1 MKDYIYDG
9 TFEGLLNCIYHHY
22 YTDRANGI
30 YTEDCYQANL
40 LCDYQRVETDE
51 QKAQRV
57 YDAIED
63 KISSYDLRSIY
74 KVFLSG
80 NPDKEMIILRYVVL
94 GFRKG
99 RSVSSLHSN
108 STVNDFQSVLKKVGA
123 ETERMLQF
131 VRFSVMEGGILY
143 AEVEPEHDV
152 LELIHTHFCDRFR
165 NDPFIIR
172 DVGRNKAMIA
182 YQKHWYISDFGD
194 DQVPNVSMEE
204 AEYRRLWK
212 TFFDNIAIK
221 QRTNPRCQRNFM
233 PERYWKHLTEM
244 TELPSQHPWLS
255 K

>member
-9 TFEGLLNCIYHHY
+9 TFEGFLNCIYHHY
-22 YTDRANGI
+22 YTDRANNI
-30 YTEDCYQANL
+30 CTEDSYQANM
-40 LCDYQRVETDE
+40 LCDHLRVETDE
-51 QKAQRV
+51 ERTRRV
-57 YDAIED
+57 YDAIAE
-63 KISSYDLRSIY
+63 KISDYDLRNVY
-74 KVFLSG
+74 KAFLSSI
-80 NPDKEMIILRYVVL
+80 PEKEVIILRYVVF
-94 GFRKG
+94 GFARG
-99 RSVSSLHSN
+99 REVSSFHGN
-108 STVNDFQSVLKKVGA
+108 SIVNDFQAVLKKVGA

-182 YQKHWYISDFGD
+182 YQKHWYISAFEEE
-194 DQVPNVSMEE
+194 QRPTLSMEE
-204 AEYRRLWK
+204 IQYRRLWK

-221 QRTNPRCQRNFM
+221 ERTNPRCQRSFM

-244 TELPSQHPWLS
+244 TELPADM
-255 K
+255 